1 MTLPVSGV
9 PVPDVQVRRD
19 AGLDGLAD
27 MVADLLDGN
36 LVGDPERARLL
47 AGRTWR
53 VGVHVPEAESRFALE
68 VGEGRLTMTGS
79 DGGFCALAI
88 TADGDTLIELPSL
101 PLVAG
106 LPDPRRA
113 PARAV
118 IAKILRRQ
126 LRIRGLLRHPVL
138 LTRVLRLLHTDSDN

>member
-1 MTLPVSGV
+1 MTLPVPG
-9 PVPDVQVRRD
+9 VQVQRE

-36 LVGDPERARLL
+36 LDGDPERARLL
-47 AGRTWR
+47 SGKTWR
-53 VGVHVPEAESRFALE
+53 VGVHVPEAESRFRLE
-68 VGEGRLTMTGS
+68 IGEGRLAMSGLNGGS
-79 DGGFCALAI
+79 CDLAI

-101 PLVAG
+101 PLVVG

-113 PARAV
+113 VARAV

-138 LTRVLRLLHTDSDN
+138 LTRVLRLLHTDSDT